1 MLPGIAAPFAIDED
15 AESQMKLD
23 FTTLKGLFI
32 RLEPVVP
39 EMKEAIGA
47 VIQSDPVVWST
58 MTVNPLIQGFDSYWY
73 PILEGIASGQ
83 RLAYAIRQISDGCII
98 GTSSFMELRLAQ
110 RGVEIGATFLHP
122 HSRGAFA
129 NPESKLLMLDHAF
142 RAGAVRVEFVVDAEN
157 FRSQSAVLKLGA
169 SREGV
174 LRSRKIAWNG
184 EVRDVVLFS
193 ITVQEWKAARTKLTE
208 RLGEYGRPN

>member
-1 MLPGIAAPFAIDED
+1 
-15 AESQMKLD
+15 MKLD
-23 FTTLKGLFI
+23 FSTLDGYFI
-32 RLEPVVP
+32 SLEPVVP
-39 EMKEAIGA
+39 EMKESIRALIL
-47 VIQSDPVVWST
+47 SDPETWST
-58 MTVNPLIQGFDSYWY
+58 MTVNPLIQGFDSYWL
-73 PILEGIASGQ
+73 PLLEGIASGQ
-83 RLAYAIRQISDGCII
+83 RLAYAIRQLSDGCII

-122 HSRGAFA
+122 QSRGGFA

-142 RAGAVRVEFVVDAEN
+142 NAGAVRVEFVVDSEN
-157 FRSQSAVLKLGA
+157 LRSQSAVLKLGA
-169 SREGV
+169 AQEGV

-193 ITVQEWKAARTKLTE
+193 ITAQGWKAARAKLTE